1 MVKAQSVESASGSEA
16 TDQSEN
22 IPHQAGPFVALVFFV
37 CAIVLLI
44 VAPFATRAQPVD
56 KPWFMA
62 PVNGPVFALLVMAIP
77 AAILAWRWWKNYK
90 LSTDKNLYIQNST
103 WAFRGMLPAVE
114 YCIYF
119 CAYLWLINYA
129 GFALSTL
136 LFGQV
141 CLYRSGLRGIGWVCA
156 NIAFTVVLVLL
167 LRVMLGLWFPMA
179 PLFGLLPKD
188 VGNLLGQYL

>member
-1 MVKAQSVESASGSEA
+1 MVKAKGVEPVPGSEA
-16 TDQSEN
+16 SDHIED
-22 IPHQAGPFVALVFFV
+22 IPHQAGPFVALVVFA
-37 CAIVLLI
+37 CAIVLMI
-44 VAPFATRAQPVD
+44 VAPFATRAQPSD

-62 PVNGPVFALLVMAIP
+62 PVNGPMFALLVMAIP
-77 AAILAWRWWKNYK
+77 AAILTWRWWKNYK
-90 LSTDKNLYIQNST
+90 LSTNQNSYIQNST

-114 YCIYF
+114 YCVYF

-141 CLYRSGLRGIGWVCA
+141 CLYRSGLRSVAWGFSNV
-156 NIAFTVVLVLL
+156 AFTLVLVLV

-179 PLFGLLPKD
+179 PVFSLLPKG
-188 VGNLLGQYL
+188 VGNFLGQFL